1 MPESWLICLVTLG
14 CSATTS
20 SQTRIKMILDNASY
34 LQLIRCLNKH
44 LKDVTLEE
52 YCGSEREVE
61 FARFIVGGA
70 KALTALQI
78 VVHAANWSD
87 KSINS
92 HNDLICRGGKA
103 SSEAQ
108 VNFRKSKKGKN
119 KLRNSY
125 STVQRVP
132 IV

>member
-1 MPESWLICLVTLG
+1 MVNLSRYSWLQCYNFLSNKDKNDSGQCQLPAADTL
-14 CSATTS
+14 
-20 SQTRIKMILDNASY
+20 IY
-34 LQLIRCLNKH
+34 LNKH